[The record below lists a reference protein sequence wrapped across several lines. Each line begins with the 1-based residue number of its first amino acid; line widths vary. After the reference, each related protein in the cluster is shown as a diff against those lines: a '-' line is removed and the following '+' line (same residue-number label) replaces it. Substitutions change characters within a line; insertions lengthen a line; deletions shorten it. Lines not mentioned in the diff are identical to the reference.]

1 MSPKYRHRG
10 YMDSDSRDERDNRG
24 SQRSHQQ
31 LTMEEKIQRR
41 SIRKAT
47 DRNANEV
54 VRCHSC
60 GRNVQDYAPIT
71 AQSVCPNCSVPLRCC
86 RACTHFDS
94 AARWQ
99 CRAEIEKA
107 VGDKNAVNACTQY
120 SPRLVLDFTGRRSSG
135 NGNGG
140 GGRRRSNDPRS
151 QFEDLFRR

>member
-10 YMDSDSRDERDNRG
+10 YMDSDSRDERDSRKSSNR
-24 SQRSHQQ
+24 QYQQ

-60 GRNVQDYAPIT
+60 GHNVQDYAPIT
-71 AQSVCPNCSVPLRCC
+71 AQSVCPKCTVPLRCC

-99 CRAEIEKA
+99 CRADIEKA
-107 VGDKNAVNACTQY
+107 VGDKNAVNKCTQY
-120 SPRLVLDFTGRRSSG
+120 GPRLVLDFTGRRNSGG
-135 NGNGG
+135 NGRGPK
-140 GGRRRSNDPRS
+140 SNDPRS
-151 QFEDLFRR
+151 QFEDLFRS